1 MTRPRREPTDLRSY
15 RWFGRD
21 DMRSFGHRSRVKQ
34 AGFSVDDMKGKPVV
48 AILNTWSDANPCH
61 THFRARAEEVKRGIW
76 QAGGFPM
83 EIPLLTLGETFMK
96 PSTMMYRNLLAMDAE
111 EALRSYPVDGVVLMA
126 GCDKTTPALVMG
138 ATSANLPALLVPAGP
153 MLRGNWRGQVLGSGS
168 DVWKYWTER
177 RAGTLDECSW
187 REMED
192 GIARSFGTCMTMG
205 TASTMTSAVDALGLT
220 LPGAS
225 SIPAADSAHSR
236 LAVAS
241 GRRVVDMVWED
252 MRPRGLLTT
261 QAFENAVTAAM
272 ALGGS
277 TNAIIHLIAM
287 AGRAGSELNLDRFDA
302 LSRRTPFLAN
312 IRPSGKYLMEDFYYA
327 GGLLGLLDRLRDH
340 LNLECLTVN
349 GRTLAANLDGAS
361 VNNDDVI
368 ATREQPL
375 GPEGGVAVLRG
386 NLAPQ
391 GAVIKHTAVLDRRLL
406 RHAGPAIVF
415 RNYNDLEARIDDPG
429 LPVTADSVLVLQD
442 AGPLGG
448 PGMPEW
454 GMLPIP
460 KKLLA
465 QGVRDMVRVSDA
477 RMSGTSYGTCVLH
490 VAPES
495 FVGGPLALVKDGD
508 IIELNVPER
517 RLALQISD
525 EQLAGRR
532 SEWKAR
538 EPLYPRGF
546 GRLYSQHVTQADKGC
561 DFDFLEGTAPI
572 AEPEIH

>member
-1 MTRPRREPTDLRSY
+1 MSRPRLSPADLRSH
-15 RWFGRD
+15 RWFGKD
-21 DMRSFGHRSRVKQ
+21 DLRSFGHRSRAKQ
-34 AGFSVDDMKGKPVV
+34 AGFSLDDIGGKPVI

-61 THFRARAEEVKRGIW
+61 THFRLRAEEIKRGIW

-96 PSTMMYRNLLAMDAE
+96 PTTMMYRNLLAMDAE
-111 EALRSYPVDGVVLMA
+111 EALRSYPVDGVVLLA
-126 GCDKTTPALVMG
+126 GCDKTVPALVMG
-138 ATSANLPALLVPAGP
+138 ATSANLPAILVPAGP
-153 MLRGNWRGQVLGSGS
+153 MLRGNWRGQILGSGS

-192 GIARSFGTCMTMG
+192 GMARSFGTCMTMG

-225 SIPAADSAHSR
+225 SIPAADSAHPR
-236 LAVAS
+236 MATAA
-241 GRRVVDMVWED
+241 GRRIVDMVWED
-252 MRPRGLLTT
+252 LRPREILTT
-261 QAFENAVTAAM
+261 EAFENAVTTAM

-287 AGRAGSELNLDRFDA
+287 AGRAGAALDLDRFDA

-312 IRPSGKYLMEDFYYA
+312 LRPSGAFLMEDFFYA
-327 GGLLGLLDRLRDH
+327 GGLLGLLQQMTDLLH
-340 LNLECLTVN
+340 PGCLTVN
-349 GRTLAANLDGAS
+349 GRSLGDNAAGAI
-361 VNNDDVI
+361 VCNQDVI
-368 ATREQPL
+368 APRDRPL

-406 RHAGPAIVF
+406 THAGPAVVF
-415 RNYNDLEARIDDPG
+415 RNYNDLEARIDDPD
-429 LPVTADSVLVLQD
+429 LPVTPDSVLVLQD

-460 KKLLA
+460 KKILA
-465 QGVRDMVRVSDA
+465 LGIRDMVRLSDA

-490 VAPES
+490 IAPES
-495 FVGGPLALVKDGD
+495 FVGGPLAFVRDGD
-508 IIELNVPER
+508 IIELDVPAR
-517 RLALQISD
+517 RLTLRVAD
-525 EQLAGRR
+525 EELTRRR
-532 SEWKAR
+532 SEWTPR
-538 EPLYPRGF
+538 DPLYPRGF

>member
-1 MTRPRREPTDLRSY
+1 MSRPPRQPSDLRSH

-21 DMRSFGHRSRVKQ
+21 DMRSFGHRSRAKQ
-34 AGFSVDDMKGKPVV
+34 AGFSLDDIGGKPVI

-61 THFRARAEEVKRGIW
+61 THFKQRAEEVKRGIW

-111 EALRSYPVDGVVLMA
+111 EALRSYPVDGAVLMG
-126 GCDKTTPALVMG
+126 GCDKTVPALVMG

-153 MLRGNWRGQVLGSGS
+153 MLRGNWRGQILGSGS

-225 SIPAADSAHSR
+225 SVPAADSAHPR
-236 LAVAS
+236 MAS
-241 GRRVVDMVWED
+241 AAGRRIVDMVWENLT
-252 MRPRGLLTT
+252 PRDIQTSE
-261 QAFENAVTAAM
+261 AFENAVTAAM

-287 AGRAGSELNLDRFDA
+287 AGRAGAVLDLDRFDA
-302 LSRRTPFLAN
+302 LSKRTPFLAN
-312 IRPSGKYLMEDFYYA
+312 VRPSGKYLMEDFYYA
-327 GGLLGLLDRLRDH
+327 GGLLALMNQLRELLH
-340 LNLECLTVN
+340 LGTRTVN
-349 GRTLAANLDGAS
+349 GRTLGENLGDAAICNA
-361 VNNDDVI
+361 DVI
-368 ATREQPL
+368 ATREQPI

-391 GAVIKHTAVLDRRLL
+391 GAVIKHTAVGDRRLL
-406 RHAGPAIVF
+406 HHAGPAVVF
-415 RNYNDLEARIDDPG
+415 KNYNDMDARIDDPA

-495 FVGGPLALVKDGD
+495 FVGGPLAFVRDGD
-508 IIELNVPER
+508 VIELNVIER
-517 RLALQISD
+517 RLTLRVTD
-525 EQLAGRR
+525 EELARR
-532 SEWKAR
+532 RATWTPRA
-538 EPLYPRGF
+538 PLYPRGF
-546 GRLYSQHVTQADKGC
+546 GKLYAQHVTQADKGC
-561 DFDFLEGTAPI
+561 DFDFLEGIAPI
-572 AEPEIH
+572 GEPEIH